1 MHLALYS
8 VRRRVTI
15 HLAPHTPST
24 YSSTYS
30 GKLAYNHFIHALL
43 TDLDRRSFT
52 SVYNYA
58 NATSLQVYLGPFTAA
73 TSPPGT
79 RVRHAV
85 NAGVGYTI
93 SDSIMKNHLLFRAN
107 PRLRRRV
114 LAVPNL
120 KYHNMKVDALMGLLS
135 SVWASMVEEGV
146 ATTRTVPPAA
156 PSASTAAPTRPSLP
170 PLTEAERDKLR
181 EQKGCFHCRRH
192 PGSPDWTPHGSRN
205 CPGDLARGIQP
216 RYISAPTTSV
226 VVGAVKLVD
235 DNDNEEHT
243 VYDSWGNDIS
253 LPAVFENPPMSCV
266 LSEDD
271 ESDFSDKL

>member
-15 HLAPHTPST
+15 RLAPHTPST

-85 NAGVGYTI
+85 NENFTKQWRNETFI
-93 SDSIMKNHLLFRAN
+93 ITSEMSAN
-107 PRLRRRV
+107 PCR
-114 LAVPNL
+114 A
-120 KYHNMKVDALMGLLS
+120 
-135 SVWASMVEEGV
+135 
-146 ATTRTVPPAA
+146 PAI
-156 PSASTAAPTRPSLP
+156 
-170 PLTEAERDKLR
+170 
-181 EQKGCFHCRRH
+181 
-192 PGSPDWTPHGSRN
+192 GS
-205 CPGDLARGIQP
+205 I
-216 RYISAPTTSV
+216 
-226 VVGAVKLVD
+226 
-235 DNDNEEHT
+235 
-243 VYDSWGNDIS
+243 
-253 LPAVFENPPMSCV
+253 
-266 LSEDD
+266 
-271 ESDFSDKL
+271 